1 MLMGIQSYYNVSFH
15 SGNIWILG
23 GQGKNGDILSSTEIL
38 ENTDFGVWTTKK
50 GPKMPLGLFSHCTTL
65 LPGGKVS
72 ESKKIFNSRPMGVFK
87 SMAYFKLLCVSR
99 FYLLGASMVMT
110 TLRKVGNMISIP
122 RSGPPNH
129 GARLLSDTLVC
140 SLSFLPIITFVPP
153 IITLHNYVLFLFTDE
168 FVGRSGTNI
177 DT

>member
-1 MLMGIQSYYNVSFH
+1 MKQILEFSLNVNILMGIQSYYNVSFH

-72 ESKKIFNSRPMGVFK
+72 ESKK
-87 SMAYFKLLCVSR
+87 
-99 FYLLGASMVMT
+99 
-110 TLRKVGNMISIP
+110 
-122 RSGPPNH
+122 
-129 GARLLSDTLVC
+129 
-140 SLSFLPIITFVPP
+140 
-153 IITLHNYVLFLFTDE
+153 LFTPQARA
-168 FVGRSGTNI
+168 F
-177 DT
+177 

>member
-1 MLMGIQSYYNVSFH
+1 MMEARAYASHVVLPRYNFEISFRKNEAEILEFSLNVNILMGIQSYYNVSFH

-72 ESKKIFNSRPMGVFK
+72 ESKKLFNSRPMGVLK
-87 SMAYFKLLCVSR
+87 SMAYSNFSVFSG
-99 FYLLGASMVMT
+99 FTYWG
-110 TLRKVGNMISIP
+110 LRW
-122 RSGPPNH
+122 
-129 GARLLSDTLVC
+129 
-140 SLSFLPIITFVPP
+140 
-153 IITLHNYVLFLFTDE
+153 
-168 FVGRSGTNI
+168 
-177 DT
+177 